1 MTASWETIA
10 AAVRAEDVSDLEL
23 AGRLGCKPYLVARVR
38 RDLGQPAFPAP
49 AFPATARPA
58 RITDEARFE
67 ENAVVIAGGHVTW
80 RGRST
85 IHGVPIVDPFVTAAR
100 VAFRMYHG
108 REPEGQV
115 RTTCEV
121 KHCLAGGHLADRV
134 MREQAR
140 GDRRALDAC
149 L

>member
-10 AAVRAEDVSDLEL
+10 AAVGAEDLSDLEL

-38 RDLGQPAFPAP
+38 RELGQP

-58 RITDEARFE
+58 RMTDEERFE

-100 VAFRMYHG
+100 VAFRAHHG

>member
-10 AAVRAEDVSDLEL
+10 AALRAEAVSDLEL
-23 AGRLGCKPYLVARVR
+23 AGRLGCGPHLVARVR
-38 RDLGQPAFPAP
+38 ADLRMPAFPSP
-49 AFPATARPA
+49 AYPPRM
-58 RITDEARFE
+58 TDEELFE
-67 ENAVVIAGGHVTW
+67 QNAVVIAGGHVGW
-80 RGRST
+80 RGRTT
-85 IHGVPIVDPFVTAAR
+85 IHGVPVLDPFTTAAR
-100 VAFRMYHG
+100 VAFRMHYG

>member
-1 MTASWETIA
+1 MTASWERIA
-10 AAVRAEDVSDLEL
+10 AALGAGRLSDLEL
-23 AGRLGCKPYLVARVR
+23 AGQLGCKPCVVARVR
-38 RDLGQPAFPAP
+38 HELGQPAFPAP
-49 AFPATARPA
+49 ECPAPTRSARMA
-58 RITDEARFE
+58 AEECFE

-80 RGRST
+80 RGRTT

-100 VAFRMYHG
+100 VAFRAHHG

-134 MREQAR
+134 MRELAR